1 MKHWIKFKHFV
12 KAGSFTWGF
21 FKCFQQIDFLDM
33 IINIKNDGV
42 FSEFETADRSG
53 TSGGRNSTLMS
64 QDPIKTPSGMESAV
78 KDESFRSAIPSVC
91 PA

>member
-1 MKHWIKFKHFV
+1 MVRRVAPPGTTEGGRRKIRTRIVSREKF
-12 KAGSFTWGF
+12 GN
-21 FKCFQQIDFLDM
+21 M